1 MKNIFTLV
9 CLILATIIGAGFASG
24 KEIVV
29 FFSSYGLI
37 SFTTITLSFFLFYF
51 SVKLF
56 LNYSK
61 TFKTKNIFEVNKQ
74 LFGKFSVIFNLCFLF
89 SYCIVLAGMY
99 AGIYEVYLTVF
110 NETISKI
117 FTIFTVF
124 IVVFVL
130 IGGLNRISKF
140 NNFFIP
146 LTILL
151 LIISAILSLKNTN
164 FNINFNTESNIINAL
179 ISSVNYVGI
188 NMLLASSILLT
199 VGKDYSKKH
208 IKISSIISCLIL
220 VLLIFLFN
228 FVLINQS
235 KLSDLPMATISGN
248 INKLWGIVVLIC
260 IWFAI
265 FSSILSV
272 SYTIVSVV
280 KISIKCEI
288 VSAIITSVL
297 GYVFSLFGFNK
308 IVECFYPLIGALGI
322 FLIIIVFIKSINQTT
337 MQT

>member
-29 FFSSYGLI
+29 FFTNYGLI
-37 SFTTITLSFFLFYF
+37 SFLTITLSFFLFYF

-61 TFKTKNIFEVNKQ
+61 TFNTKNIFEVNKQ
-74 LFGKFSVIFNLCFLF
+74 LFGKFSAIFNLFFMF

-99 AGIYEVYLTVF
+99 AGIYEVYLTIF

-130 IGGLNRISKF
+130 IGGLNRISNF
-140 NNFFIP
+140 NNIFIP

-164 FNINFNTESNIINAL
+164 FNINFNSVSNTINAL
-179 ISSVNYVGI
+179 ISSFNYVGI

-199 VGKDYSKKH
+199 VGKDYTKKQ

-228 FVLINQS
+228 FVLINQT

-280 KISIKCEI
+280 KISIKCEL
-288 VSAIITSVL
+288 VSAIITSAF

-308 IVECFYPLIGALGI
+308 IVEFFYPLIGVLGI